1 MDGAIKSKRL
11 YPSYNTAQLYDFLRA
26 QGNTN
31 AQQEKFQLAIR
42 QRDPISQ
49 DYIPHFSVPQVIPK
63 PAIVGTTG
71 DGYTVHV
78 LPDGTLSI

>member
-1 MDGAIKSKRL
+1 MDGALKSKRV

-49 DYIPHFSVPQVIPK
+49 DYIPHFSVPQ
-63 PAIVGTTG
+63 
-71 DGYTVHV
+71 
-78 LPDGTLSI
+78 L